1 MGTLEW
7 KQKVLVSVR
16 RAKTSHMHWHAKPTG
31 EKKPENIIIHGSGKN
46 SGRYYK
52 HIRISEESGSNVI
65 IYGLVPRKGYL
76 NTKERNINNRLR
88 DYCGN
93 RMLTFLKHDNIN
105 AKTYCDISGL
115 KLNKG
120 VSLFHENVV
129 NLLNTLDLENWHKD
143 QNSEGKKTVNTEVSE
158 DSVTTDNETDCFTKV
173 ALLHKKHLQNLFF
186 GHLNINW
193 LRNKSEFLE
202 PLTRN
207 HFDIFWSEKQKLI
220 LVSRGLNLHFPVID
234 NFVKTE
240 IKMEEVWFFMW
251 TRIFLVKLLIL

>member
-1 MGTLEW
+1 
-7 KQKVLVSVR
+7 
-16 RAKTSHMHWHAKPTG
+16 MHWHAKPTG
-31 EKKPENIIIHGSGKN
+31 EKKPENIIHGSGKN

-129 NLLNTLDLENWHKD
+129 NLLNTLDLEN
-143 QNSEGKKTVNTEVSE
+143 
-158 DSVTTDNETDCFTKV
+158 
-173 ALLHKKHLQNLFF
+173 
-186 GHLNINW
+186 
-193 LRNKSEFLE
+193 
-202 PLTRN
+202 
-207 HFDIFWSEKQKLI
+207 
-220 LVSRGLNLHFPVID
+220 
-234 NFVKTE
+234 
-240 IKMEEVWFFMW
+240 
-251 TRIFLVKLLIL
+251 